1 MLDFKNY
8 TYIERLYS
16 IIQYQQEVI
25 KRYQE
30 YIETNIHNQIT
41 EQDQEQF
48 DLHSFET
55 IHCKRITIPQ
65 ADIMFKCDASIIRE
79 YEMIKAEHPT
89 CSIDAIKYYME
100 EIERN
105 ANSN

>member
-1 MLDFKNY
+1 MIDFKNY
-8 TYIERLYS
+8 TYREILYS

-25 KRYQE
+25 KKYQE

-41 EQDQEQF
+41 ERDQEYF
-48 DLHSFET
+48 DVPSCET

-65 ADIMFKCDASIIRE
+65 ADLMFKCDASIIRE
-79 YEMIKAEHPT
+79 YEMIKAEHPI
-89 CSIDAIKYYME
+89 CSIDAIKHYLE

-105 ANSN
+105 VNSN

>member
-8 TYIERLYS
+8 SYRELLYS
-16 IIQYQQEVI
+16 VIQYQQEII
-25 KRYQE
+25 KKYQE
-30 YIETNIHNQIT
+30 YIENNIHSKIS
-41 EQDQEQF
+41 EYSKEDF
-48 DLHSFET
+48 DVRAMEH

-65 ADIMFKCDASIIRE
+65 TDIMMFCDPRVARE
-79 YEMIKAEHPT
+79 YEIIKAEHPI

-100 EIERN
+100 EIENN